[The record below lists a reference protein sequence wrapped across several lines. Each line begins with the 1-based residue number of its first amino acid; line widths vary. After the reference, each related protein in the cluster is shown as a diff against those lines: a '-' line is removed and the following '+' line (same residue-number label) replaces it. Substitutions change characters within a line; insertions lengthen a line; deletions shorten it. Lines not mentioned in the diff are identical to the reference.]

1 MKGKILLV
9 EDDSDLV
16 RALRLNLEHEGYE
29 VERAADGEEGLAAAL
44 AGGHD
49 LVLLDLML
57 PKRDGFSV
65 LEELRGAGSAVP
77 VICLTARGQE
87 SDVVAGL
94 ELGADDYVVKPFSVA
109 ELMAR
114 IGAALRRAPATTGGE
129 EVAIAGVRLDLAAR
143 RAVREDGTE
152 AGLTSIEAALLRY
165 LIDRRGRAVSREEI
179 LKDLWGLDRFHT
191 TRTLDNHVARLR
203 KKLEPDPD
211 RPSVLLTVHGTGYR
225 IP

>member
-29 VERAADGEEGLAAAL
+29 VERVADGEEGLAAAL

-65 LEELRGAGSAVP
+65 LEELRGAGSTVP

-114 IGAALRRAPATTGGE
+114 IGAALRRAPEAPGGE

-152 AGLTSIEAALLRY
+152 AGLTAIEADLLRY
-165 LIDRRGRAVSREEI
+165 LLDRRGRAVSREEI